1 MSERIAVNPKALDI
15 EITQLANAITGKMYA
30 LIEAWEFDSQVEK
43 VLKANVKDSHYS
55 LTDGIKTLINKY
67 ERR

>member
-1 MSERIAVNPKALDI
+1 MSERITVNPKELDQ

-30 LIEAWEFDSQVEK
+30 LIEAWGFENQVEK

-55 LTDGIKTLINKY
+55 LSDGIKTLINKY